1 MHSMAV
7 PFNLLSVPLQ
17 MMYWLGRIKD
27 ARKQVTSMIIFQ
39 NPYFF
44 RGTETRALKAI
55 YFLDGLF
62 LCDIIF

>member
-1 MHSMAV
+1 MAV

-17 MMYWLGRIKD
+17 MMYWLRRIKD

-62 LCDIIF
+62 LCDMIF